1 MLSLADLLLFCRLR
15 QQSFAPLLHKFISP
29 RLLPVFLAVSAAVGG
44 IQAAEEMPSR
54 GRVCLSVVEPG
65 PPAKELPLRTT
76 SVARPGEKV
85 NVYLDAS
92 MKCIALVVALTPDG
106 KLANGW
112 RPQFAEVP
120 EDFEEVQLPRAPVT
134 WEWTAQAVPL
144 EIYVLFMQPDSTDAE
159 EAKRLISAMQ
169 SLKLEDRILEMQT
182 NKLRELIG
190 RIASEKQKSNQTLFK
205 DPEVGGVFRGNE
217 FPWRQFAQSVTFSDD
232 RPGVLIL
239 ASEGGGKAVPV
250 GQ

>member
-1 MLSLADLLLFCRLR
+1 
-15 QQSFAPLLHKFISP
+15 
-29 RLLPVFLAVSAAVGG
+29 
-44 IQAAEEMPSR
+44 
-54 GRVCLSVVEPG
+54 
-65 PPAKELPLRTT
+65 
-76 SVARPGEKV
+76 
-85 NVYLDAS
+85 
-92 MKCIALVVALTPDG
+92 
-106 KLANGW
+106 
-112 RPQFAEVP
+112 
-120 EDFEEVQLPRAPVT
+120 LPRAPVT
-134 WEWTAQAVPL
+134 WEWTAQPVPL
-144 EIYVLFMQPDSTDAE
+144 EIYVLFMQPGSTDAE

-169 SLKLEDRILEMQT
+169 SFKLEDRILEMQT

>member
-1 MLSLADLLLFCRLR
+1 MLSLASLPILFRLR
-15 QQSFAPLLHKFISP
+15 QESFARLLPKFFGP
-29 RLLPVFLAVSAAVGG
+29 RLLPLFLAVSAGMGSV
-44 IQAAEEMPSR
+44 QAAGEMQAR

-76 SVARPGEKV
+76 SVAKPGEKM

-92 MKCIALVVALTPDG
+92 RKCIALVVALTPEG

-120 EDFEEVQLPRAPVT
+120 EDFEEVQLPRAPVA

-144 EIYVLFMQPDSTDAE
+144 EIYVLFMQPGSADAE

-190 RIASEKQKSNQTLFK
+190 RIASEKQKSNQALFK

-217 FPWRQFAQSVTFSDD
+217 FPWRQFAQGVTFSDD

-239 ASEGGGKAVPV
+239 ASDGAGKAVPA

>member
-1 MLSLADLLLFCRLR
+1 MFGVPVLSLDVEVEVHRLAASVDRHREVIRGPQTRIRLERLLGARHVEAVDLL
-15 QQSFAPLLHKFISP
+15 QAVAVLH
-29 RLLPVFLAVSAAVGG
+29 AQG
-44 IQAAEEMPSR
+44 AEE
-54 GRVCLSVVEPG
+54 RVG
-65 PPAKELPLRTT
+65 
-76 SVARPGEKV
+76 
-85 NVYLDAS
+85 
-92 MKCIALVVALTPDG
+92 
-106 KLANGW
+106 
-112 RPQFAEVP
+112 
-120 EDFEEVQLPRAPVT
+120 
-134 WEWTAQAVPL
+134 
-144 EIYVLFMQPDSTDAE
+144 TDAE